1 MENLI
6 ETTGLCKRYEDFSL
20 EGVNLTVPAGTI
32 VGLIGENGAGKTT
45 TLKTLLGMVQPTQG
59 SARLLGRAP
68 GDPEAL
74 AQVGVVFEDAYF
86 CETMCAEQIDK
97 VMARVYSNWDS
108 SLFRDYCRR
117 FELSGKQTLKEFS
130 RGMRMKLSLATA
142 LAHRPRLLILDEATS
157 GLDPVVRGEILDF
170 FRDFIQDERNGI
182 LMSSHITADLE
193 KAADQVAY
201 LHRVGNTSRLLFQED
216 KDVLAERYGIL
227 RCGRAELERLPDA
240 WKIYTRKN
248 AFGCETLVEQPDKVR
263 VMLPG
268 AVCDRASMDEIMQ
281 FYAGRESK

>member
-45 TLKTLLGMVQPTQG
+45 TLKALLGMVHPTQG
-59 SARLLGRAP
+59 SARLLGKAP

-86 CETMCAEQIDK
+86 YETMCAEQIDK
-97 VMARVYSNWDS
+97 VMARVYSNWDGL
-108 SLFRDYCRR
+108 LFREYCHR
-117 FELSGKQTLKEFS
+117 FELSEKQQLKEFS
-130 RGMRMKLSLATA
+130 RGMSLATA

-157 GLDPVVRGEILDF
+157 GLDPVVRGEMLDLF
-170 FRDFIQDERNGI
+170 LDFIQDERNGI

-193 KAADQVAY
+193 KVADQVAY

-216 KDVLAERYGIL
+216 KDVLAEQYGIL
-227 RCGRAELERLPDA
+227 RCGRAELEQLPEA
-240 WKIYTRKN
+240 WKIHTRQN
-248 AFGCETLVEQPDKVR
+248 AFGCETLVKQPNQVR
-263 VMLPG
+263 ALLPG

>member
-1 MENLI
+1 MRRPGCANGMR
-6 ETTGLCKRYEDFSL
+6 TFHW

-45 TLKTLLGMVQPTQG
+45 IPENPVGNGTTHAGQRTI
-59 SARLLGRAP
+59 AGRAP

-117 FELSGKQTLKEFS
+117 FELSGKQPLKEFS

-157 GLDPVVRGEILDF
+157 GLDPVVRGEMLDLF
-170 FRDFIQDERNGI
+170 LDFIQDERNGI

-193 KAADQVAY
+193 KVADQVAY

-216 KDVLAERYGIL
+216 KDMLAEQYGIL
-227 RCGRAELERLPDA
+227 RCGRAELEQLPEA
-240 WKIYTRKN
+240 WKIHTRQN
-248 AFGCETLVEQPDKVR
+248 AFGCETLVKQPNQVR
-263 VMLPG
+263 ALLPG

>member
-45 TLKTLLGMVQPTQG
+45 TLKALLGMVHPTQG
-59 SARLLGRAP
+59 SARLLGKAP

-86 CETMCAEQIDK
+86 YETMCAEQIDK
-97 VMARVYSNWDS
+97 VMAQVYSNWDGL
-108 SLFRDYCRR
+108 LFREYCHR
-117 FELSGKQTLKEFS
+117 FELSKKQPLKEFS

-157 GLDPVVRGEILDF
+157 SIDTRTEIKIGKAFDKLMKGKTSFIIAHRLSTIRETDIILVMDRGHIVES
-170 FRDFIQDERNGI
+170 G
-182 LMSSHITADLE
+182 SH
-193 KAADQVAY
+193 DQLLKQGGYYA
-201 LHRVGNTSRLLFQED
+201 RLW
-216 KDVLAERYGIL
+216 G
-227 RCGRAELERLPDA
+227 
-240 WKIYTRKN
+240 
-248 AFGCETLVEQPDKVR
+248 
-263 VMLPG
+263 
-268 AVCDRASMDEIMQ
+268 SQ
-281 FYAGRESK
+281 FES

>member
-1 MENLI
+1 
-6 ETTGLCKRYEDFSL
+6 
-20 EGVNLTVPAGTI
+20 
-32 VGLIGENGAGKTT
+32 
-45 TLKTLLGMVQPTQG
+45 MVHPTQG
-59 SARLLGRAP
+59 SARLLGKAP

-86 CETMCAEQIDK
+86 YETMCAEQIDK

-108 SLFRDYCRR
+108 SLFRDYCHR
-117 FELSGKQTLKEFS
+117 FELSGKQPLKEFS
-130 RGMRMKLSLATA
+130 RGLRMKLSLATA

-157 GLDPVVRGEILDF
+157 GLDPVVRGEMLDLF
-170 FRDFIQDERNGI
+170 LDFIQDERNGI

-193 KAADQVAY
+193 KVADQVAY

-216 KDVLAERYGIL
+216 KDVLAEQYGIL
-227 RCGRAELERLPDA
+227 RCGRAELEQLPEA
-240 WKIYTRKN
+240 WKIHTRQN
-248 AFGCETLVEQPDKVR
+248 AFGCETLVKQPNQVR
-263 VMLPG
+263 ALLPG

>member
-20 EGVNLTVPAGTI
+20 EGVDLTVPAGTI

-45 TLKTLLGMVQPTQG
+45 TLKALLGMVHPTQG
-59 SARLLGRAP
+59 SARLLGKAP

-86 CETMCAEQIDK
+86 YETMCAEQIDK
-97 VMARVYSNWDS
+97 VMARVYSNWDGL
-108 SLFRDYCRR
+108 LFREYCHR
-117 FELSGKQTLKEFS
+117 FELSEKQPLKEFS

-157 GLDPVVRGEILDF
+157 GLDPVVRGEMLDLF
-170 FRDFIQDERNGI
+170 LDFIQDERNGI

-193 KAADQVAY
+193 KVADQVAY

-216 KDVLAERYGIL
+216 KDVLAEQYGIL
-227 RCGRAELERLPDA
+227 RCGTGAA
-240 WKIYTRKN
+240 
-248 AFGCETLVEQPDKVR
+248 AGGVEDSHKAKC
-263 VMLPG
+263 LWL
-268 AVCDRASMDEIMQ
+268 
-281 FYAGRESK
+281 

>member
-1 MENLI
+1 
-6 ETTGLCKRYEDFSL
+6 
-20 EGVNLTVPAGTI
+20 
-32 VGLIGENGAGKTT
+32 
-45 TLKTLLGMVQPTQG
+45 
-59 SARLLGRAP
+59 
-68 GDPEAL
+68 
-74 AQVGVVFEDAYF
+74 
-86 CETMCAEQIDK
+86 
-97 VMARVYSNWDS
+97 
-108 SLFRDYCRR
+108 
-117 FELSGKQTLKEFS
+117 
-130 RGMRMKLSLATA
+130 MRMKLSLATA

-170 FRDFIQDERNGI
+170 FLDFIQDERNGI

-216 KDVLAERYGIL
+216 KDVLSERYGIL

-240 WKIYTRKN
+240 WKIYTREN